1 MLLDV
6 SKSHEL
12 IESSSLYQSL
22 PYSKDTKEIVK
33 MCVTDA
39 YNIAKSSNMFFL
51 IPHAQEE
58 TLTIYLIDTSTGE
71 YTASEHKIP
80 QEKIVRD
87 VFIMMILDNYCL
99 ENYEKNISISSKAC
113 ELMCS
118 TVINE
123 DKIFEYVFGKP
134 FNE

>member
-51 IPHAQEE
+51 IPHAKEE

-71 YTASEHKIP
+71 YTTSEHKIP
-80 QEKIVRD
+80 QDKVIRD
-87 VFIMMILDNYCL
+87 IFIMMILDNYCL
-99 ENYEKNISISSKAC
+99 ENFEKSISLSSKAC

>member
-6 SKSHEL
+6 SKSHDL
-12 IESSSLYQSL
+12 IESSSLYKSL
-22 PYSKDTKEIVK
+22 PYSQDTKEIVK

-51 IPHAQEE
+51 IPHAQGE

-71 YTASEHKIP
+71 YTTSEHKIP
-80 QEKIVRD
+80 QEQIIRD
-87 VFIMMILDNYCL
+87 LFIMMILDNYCL
-99 ENYEKNISISSKAC
+99 ENYDKKISLSSKAC

-118 TVINE
+118 TVIQE